1 MVGGL
6 LSVYYGLLP
15 YCKTMRWWLA
25 AGMSGGAT
33 DGEAA
38 ASPMCAATRFKSS
51 CASFRDGG
59 GEVAALPMATV
70 VDVGDCSV
78 AWGLDWEREAAARL
92 RVCEEGEDGI
102 FI

>member
-33 DGEAA
+33 NGEAA
-38 ASPMCAATRFKSS
+38 ASPWHQMPSRTCCRVRNAGSGHPRHVISTCTGRSDTS
-51 CASFRDGG
+51 MFR
-59 GEVAALPMATV
+59 
-70 VDVGDCSV
+70 
-78 AWGLDWEREAAARL
+78 
-92 RVCEEGEDGI
+92 
-102 FI
+102 

>member
-38 ASPMCAATRFKSS
+38 ASPSHQMPSRTCCRVRNAGSGRPRHVISTCTGRSDTS
-51 CASFRDGG
+51 MFRQFR
-59 GEVAALPMATV
+59 
-70 VDVGDCSV
+70 SV
-78 AWGLDWEREAAARL
+78 TSAQFIAVIREQTQDLHR
-92 RVCEEGEDGI
+92 
-102 FI
+102 

>member
-1 MVGGL
+1 LVGGL

-38 ASPMCAATRFKSS
+38 ASPWHQMPSRTCCRVRNAGSGRPRHVISTCTGRSDTS
-51 CASFRDGG
+51 MFRQFR
-59 GEVAALPMATV
+59 
-70 VDVGDCSV
+70 SV
-78 AWGLDWEREAAARL
+78 TSAQFSAVIREQTQDLHR
-92 RVCEEGEDGI
+92 
-102 FI
+102 